1 MVHFDGFDWDSGNS
15 SKCLKHGVSIEE
27 IEALFFGVVTIAPD
41 PEHSSSEER
50 LKAIGRTIEGRA
62 ILVAFTL
69 RRDAD
74 RLLIRPIS
82 ARYMHSK
89 EIRSHEEA
97 VARTQNR

>member
-1 MVHFDGFDWDSGNS
+1 
-15 SKCLKHGVSIEE
+15 
-27 IEALFFGVVTIAPD
+27 VTVAPD
-41 PEHSSSEER
+41 PEHSISEER

-74 RLLIRPIS
+74 RQLIRPIS
-82 ARYMHSK
+82 ARYMHLK
-89 EIRSHEEA
+89 EIRSYEEA